1 MARNIQDRLSGLSSR
16 RKGVDSI
23 SKARITVHAQ
33 DELLAKSLTEEKW
46 QKRATTQPY
55 TRYALGAM
63 QAVDAA
69 YTQKS
74 KDEAERVAQQLRSGL
89 SVSVETRLQGSVP
102 LDVHIRGVSDV
113 DLLVLDTSFYTYDVL
128 GAKAQLGGYI
138 YPSSKTSLGVLQA
151 LRSEAETLLKT
162 RFWGAKVDCTGSKCI
177 ALSGGSLVRPVDV
190 VPSHWHD
197 TPAYQRS
204 FAEADRG
211 VTILD
216 KSVPAPRE
224 NLPFTHIARIHQRD
238 VEVYGGLKK
247 AIRLIKN
254 LKSDAEH
261 QILVNK
267 LPSFDIAGLL
277 YHADQTALR
286 AGFINELYILREAQR
301 LFDWCYANKAAAQ
314 RLRTPDDTR
323 YVLDSEDKF
332 MGVQSLS
339 VELDDL
345 AREVAIEQGLL
356 AGATTNWQDIY
367 RVLGEARIPDAA

>member
-151 LRSEAETLLKT
+151 LRLT
-162 RFWGAKVDCTGSKCI
+162 
-177 ALSGGSLVRPVDV
+177 
-190 VPSHWHD
+190 
-197 TPAYQRS
+197 
-204 FAEADRG
+204 
-211 VTILD
+211 
-216 KSVPAPRE
+216 
-224 NLPFTHIARIHQRD
+224 
-238 VEVYGGLKK
+238 
-247 AIRLIKN
+247 
-254 LKSDAEH
+254 
-261 QILVNK
+261 
-267 LPSFDIAGLL
+267 
-277 YHADQTALR
+277 
-286 AGFINELYILREAQR
+286 
-301 LFDWCYANKAAAQ
+301 
-314 RLRTPDDTR
+314 
-323 YVLDSEDKF
+323 
-332 MGVQSLS
+332 
-339 VELDDL
+339 
-345 AREVAIEQGLL
+345 
-356 AGATTNWQDIY
+356 
-367 RVLGEARIPDAA
+367 